1 MSGDVC
7 KHTNKIR
14 SRHSARLL
22 LLNAI
27 NQHSGRRPGTL
38 VFLCLAYLEFNAHSG
53 VWRWSAA
60 EGWATNPNQPPG
72 LFWRSSLQT
81 QPSHL
86 HTHRQIF
93 HAGCCHYCV
102 NEDLMDKNG
111 YSHHMNWTQTHT
123 HRAEHSQ
130 VPYWV
135 ITSLL
140 RPISRC
146 ICGSSECM
154 CHITLVPTCEPRFHL
169 VIFEVSRCL
178 YIFMLSL

>member
-1 MSGDVC
+1 MFVNTRTRYDHDILQDCCCSTPSISIQGEGRTRLC
-7 KHTNKIR
+7 FCALHTWNSMPIQESEGEVPQKVEPR
-14 SRHSARLL
+14 TQT
-22 LLNAI
+22 N
-27 NQHSGRRPGTL
+27 RPG
-38 VFLCLAYLEFNAHSG
+38 CSG
-53 VWRWSAA
+53 GVACR
-60 EGWATNPNQPPG
+60 PNHPI
-72 LFWRSSLQT
+72 ST
-81 QPSHL
+81 
-86 HTHRQIF
+86 HTDRYFMLDVAIT
-93 HAGCCHYCV
+93 A
-102 NEDLMDKNG
+102 LMKTWWIKMDI
-111 YSHHMNWTQTHT
+111 HTIWTEHKHT